1 MQEAAPPLAQALPQ
15 ARHASAQTRTI
26 VATSA
31 GNALEMFDF
40 TVFSY
45 FAGLI
50 GKTFFPVDSGAGPLL
65 LAMATFGVGFVMRP
79 LGGVLIGN
87 YADRA
92 GRRAALT
99 LTIVLMMIGTAAIAL
114 TPGYA
119 QIGVAAPVL
128 VVIGRLLQ
136 GLSAGGEIGA
146 STTFLMESGP
156 LARRG
161 YMVSW
166 QAVSQGVAAV
176 LGALSGAVL
185 SATLSP
191 DALAS
196 WGWRVPFVLG
206 LALGPVGF
214 YIRRRLD
221 ETHVESRREG
231 SAFREIVGHY
241 LGRTVLGSLMLVGS
255 TSMLYILVFYMPA
268 YAVRT
273 LHLPMATSFLAGCA
287 SGLAMIV
294 AALISG
300 RWIIDRV
307 SRRKPLFAAT
317 SLASLVC
324 IYPAFRILIAAPSV
338 TTMVVI
344 VTVVMGLATLG
355 SLAFFLLV
363 MEAFP
368 ARVRVTALAVIYSVG
383 VSLFGGFA
391 QFNVTWLLHR
401 TGDPMSPAWYL
412 LASGTLSLLALWRF
426 PEQRVSDSAAP
437 SGPPGPPGP
446 SGTPTQRA

>member
-1 MQEAAPPLAQALPQ
+1 MQPAATPADTTGLAPRRLSAQAK
-15 ARHASAQTRTI
+15 TI
-26 VATSA
+26 IATSA

-50 GKTFFPVDSGAGPLL
+50 GKTFFPVNSSAGPLL

-99 LTIVLMMIGTAAIAL
+99 LTIVLMMIGTAIIAL

-119 QIGVAAPVL
+119 QIGIAAPVL

-146 STTFLMESGP
+146 STTFLMESGS
-156 LARRG
+156 LSRRG
-161 YMVSW
+161 FMVSW
-166 QAVSQGVAAV
+166 QIMSQGVAAL
-176 LGALSGAVL
+176 LGALSGAIL
-185 SATLSP
+185 SATLP
-191 DALAS
+191 VAS
-196 WGWRVPFVLG
+196 LEGWGWRIPFLLG
-206 LALGPVGF
+206 LLLGPVGF
-214 YIRRRLD
+214 YIRRHLD
-221 ETHVESRREG
+221 ETHTAAPESG
-231 SAFREIVGHY
+231 SAFRELMREYLGQVVLGTLMIVGA
-241 LGRTVLGSLMLVGS
+241 

-273 LHLPMATSFLAGCA
+273 LHLPVTTSFLAGCA
-287 SGLAMIV
+287 SGLTMMV
-294 AALISG
+294 TSLVSG
-300 RWIIDRV
+300 LWVIDRV
-307 SRRKPLFAAT
+307 PRRKPLVAIT
-317 SLASLVC
+317 SLLSLVC
-324 IYPAFRILIAAPSV
+324 VYPAFRLLIASPSV
-338 TTMVVI
+338 PLMIGI

-355 SLAFFLLV
+355 TSSFFLLI

-368 ARVRVTALAVIYSVG
+368 KRVRATALAVIYSVG
-383 VSLFGGFA
+383 VTIFGGFA
-391 QFNVTWLLHR
+391 QFNVTWLLQR

-412 LASGTLSLLALWRF
+412 IAAGTISLLAMWRF
-426 PEQRVSDSAAP
+426 TEQPSSDMPVA
-437 SGPPGPPGP
+437 
-446 SGTPTQRA
+446 R

>member
-1 MQEAAPPLAQALPQ
+1 MPHATTPVDTALLAPRRL
-15 ARHASAQTRTI
+15 SAQTKTI

-50 GKTFFPVDSGAGPLL
+50 GKTFFPVDSSIGPFL

-79 LGGVLIGN
+79 LGGILIGN

-99 LTIVLMMIGTAAIAL
+99 LTIALMMIGTAIIAL

-119 QIGVAAPVL
+119 QIGIAAPVL

-156 LARRG
+156 LSRRG
-161 YMVSW
+161 FMVSW
-166 QAVSQGVAAV
+166 QMMSQGVAAL
-176 LGALSGAVL
+176 LGSLSGAVL
-185 SATLSP
+185 SAMLP
-191 DALAS
+191 VAALES
-196 WGWRVPFVLG
+196 WGWRIPFLFG
-206 LALGPVGF
+206 LLLGPVGL
-214 YIRRRLD
+214 YIRRHLD
-221 ETHVESRREG
+221 ETHTAPAESG
-231 SAFREIVGHY
+231 SAFRELMREH
-241 LGRTVLGSLMLVGS
+241 LGQVVLGALMIIGG

-273 LHLPMATSFLAGCA
+273 LHLPVATSFLAGCA
-287 SGLAMIV
+287 SGLTMMV
-294 AALISG
+294 AALVSG
-300 RWIIDRV
+300 LWIIDRIPQ
-307 SRRKPLFAAT
+307 RKPLVAVT
-317 SLASLVC
+317 SLLSLACV
-324 IYPAFRILIAAPSV
+324 YPAFQRLIAAPSV
-338 TTMVVI
+338 ALMVGI

-355 SLAFFLLV
+355 TSSFFLLI

-368 ARVRVTALAVIYSVG
+368 QRVRATALAVIYSVG
-383 VSLFGGFA
+383 VTIFGGFA

-412 LASGTLSLLALWRF
+412 LATGAVSLLALWRF
-426 PEQRVSDSAAP
+426 TE
-437 SGPPGPPGP
+437 GPGADKPV
-446 SGTPTQRA
+446 AH